1 MIAVDGIILVI
12 SCQKYLHTRLKNINL
27 KDNYGKWKVIYVIG
41 DLFLDCYYK
50 LEGNFMTIKCE
61 DSYIHLLKKYVL
73 SLKYLYEI
81 FDIKEGVLRSG
92 DDLIFNEKLLET
104 FLESPKQIKINRTE
118 YIELDYYGKST
129 NNQSLLSEDILEEE
143 LTKIRHDTT
152 MVNYHILHPEDI
164 DNPLYN
170 LKGIDIS
177 KYTLRPDINI
187 SIGVLCYLSNKSCKI
202 LINHMN
208 NINYNVFHYDE
219 YTCSY
224 PYTTEDIG
232 VGFILFLNKISFIH
246 GEFLWLNVEEYD
258 YEYGKSFIAIHA
270 NEWSHLA
277 AQLGLDTYKVYK
289 KIS

>member
-1 MIAVDGIILVI
+1 MIAVDGIILVL

-27 KDNYGKWKVIYVIG
+27 KDDYGKWKVIYVIG
-41 DLFLDCYYK
+41 DLFLDCDYK

-92 DDLIFNEKLLET
+92 DDLIFNENLLET

-118 YIELDYYGKST
+118 YIELDYYGKSSS
-129 NNQSLLSEDILEEE
+129 NQNLLSEDILEED
-143 LTKIRHDTT
+143 LKKVRKDDW
-152 MVNYHILHPEDI
+152 MVNYYRLHPEDI
-164 DNPLYN
+164 DNPQHN

-177 KYTLRPDINI
+177 KYTWRPTL
-187 SIGVLCYLSNKSCKI
+187 IGGAGILCYLSNKSCKI

-208 NINYNVFHYDE
+208 NINYNIFHYDE
-219 YTCSY
+219 YTSSY
-224 PYTTEDIG
+224 PYTIEDCG
-232 VGFILFLNKISFIH
+232 VAFILFFNKISFIH

-258 YEYGKSFIAIHA
+258 YEYGKTFIAIHGNK
-270 NEWSHLA
+270 NE
-277 AQLGLDTYKVYK
+277 
-289 KIS
+289 